1 MTRARL
7 AALLALSL
15 ALPCAAADQA
25 DDYYCVDVRGPFYAP
40 ALGVMRP
47 VRPLS
52 ASEPFTITKPAGTKR
67 VFVAGES
74 VAAILGGGEA
84 VEKAVPGLEII
95 NAGMNGY
102 DSWRIAGVAGE
113 LPKYSPDMLV
123 LLSGNNESGSEPCPG
138 PRAELR
144 RRRFKLAERYYSLAG
159 GPLPPPVLASLGVH
173 EGRLRGMVRAA
184 RKAGVPVVLATL
196 PANLMMPPAG
206 RPPLDNPAFASALA
220 DLEAGAFRRAAGR
233 FSSLAAGP
241 SADPFS
247 AYYAGLAFYQSGDKA
262 RAAAMLARAADLAP
276 SQERAGPAR
285 NAMIARVA
293 AEEGACL
300 ADLDA
305 AFRKASPD
313 GIPGFAQF
321 TDGVHWTAAYGG
333 LAWNAIFSAAAGC
346 GIPAAATYRGLP
358 AAGGAASAEDGA
370 AKRVSYAASWLEG
383 TRISERSVAEL
394 GYVLREAPAALA
406 AAASS
411 PKGLS
416 SVFIRNDWSGATA
429 ARLDEIYPGFAA
441 NAAEAYRRA
450 GRFRDGLA
458 LCDKALA
465 ALPGDKELLL
475 LRARLLYGAGRRGE
489 ALAAMASLSS
499 SAKGWPEGLAA
510 AAEVMNFRVGRNCA
524 GRRSP
529 AEAKRLSDEGVGRLA
544 AGDRAGALALLRRA
558 AAAEP
563 PSAEALMTLCSVSAG
578 AEAAG
583 YCSLA
588 GEAAMDPCTGGG
600 PERDQLAAEAFG
612 RAAALE
618 SAAGLKAEAA
628 RDSGRA
634 AALRLKGPR

>member
-7 AALLALSL
+7 AAVLALSL
-15 ALPCAAADQA
+15 ALPCAAADRA

-47 VRPLS
+47 VRALS
-52 ASEPFTITKPAGTKR
+52 ASEPFAMPKPAGTRR

-84 VEKAVPGLEII
+84 VEKALPGLEII

-102 DSWRIAGVAGE
+102 DSWRIAGVMKQ
-113 LPKYSPDMLV
+113 LPSYSPDLIV
-123 LLSGNNESGSEPCPG
+123 LLSGNNESGAEPCPG

-159 GPLPPPVLASLGVH
+159 GPLPPAVLASLNVH
-173 EGRLRGMVRAA
+173 ESRLRAMVRAA
-184 RKAGVPVVLATL
+184 RKAGVPVLLATL

-206 RPPLDNPAFASALA
+206 RPPLDNPVFASALA
-220 DLEAGAFRRAAGR
+220 DLEAGAYRRAAAR
-233 FSSLAAGP
+233 FSSLAAGAK
-241 SADPFS
+241 ADPFS
-247 AYYAGLAFYQSGDKA
+247 AYYAGLALYRAGDKP
-262 RAAAMLARAADLAP
+262 AAAVMLARAADLAP

-293 AEEGACL
+293 AGEGACL
-300 ADLDA
+300 ADIDA

-321 TDGVHWTAAYGG
+321 TDGVHWTSAYGG
-333 LAWNAIFSAAAGC
+333 LAWDAIFSAAARC
-346 GIPAAATYRGLP
+346 GIPAAASYRGLS
-358 AAGGAASAEDGA
+358 AASGAASAEDGA

-394 GYVLREAPAALA
+394 GYVLREAPAVLT

-416 SVFIRNDWSGATA
+416 SVFIRNDWSVPTA
-429 ARLDEIYPGFAA
+429 GRLDELYPGFAA
-441 NAAEAYRRA
+441 NAAEAFRRA
-450 GRFRDGLA
+450 GRFSEGLS

-465 ALPGDKELLL
+465 AMPGDKELLL
-475 LRARLLYGAGRRGE
+475 LKARLLYGAGRREE
-489 ALAAMASLSS
+489 ALAAMAGLSS
-499 SAKGWPEGLAA
+499 AANGWPEGLAA
-510 AAEVMNFRVGRNCA
+510 AAEAMNFRVGRNCA
-524 GRRSP
+524 GRRSS
-529 AEAKRLSDEGVGRLA
+529 AAVKRLSDEAVGRLA
-544 AGDRAGALALLRRA
+544 AGDRAGALPLLRRA
-558 AAAEP
+558 AEAEP
-563 PSAEALMTLCSVSAG
+563 PSAEALMTLCSVSSG
-578 AEAAG
+578 PEAAG
-583 YCSLA
+583 YCARA
-588 GEAAMDPCTGGG
+588 GEAAMDPCSGGG
-600 PERDQLAAEAFG
+600 PERDQLAAEAFS

-628 RDSGRA
+628 RDAGRA
-634 AALRLKGPR
+634 AALRLKGTR